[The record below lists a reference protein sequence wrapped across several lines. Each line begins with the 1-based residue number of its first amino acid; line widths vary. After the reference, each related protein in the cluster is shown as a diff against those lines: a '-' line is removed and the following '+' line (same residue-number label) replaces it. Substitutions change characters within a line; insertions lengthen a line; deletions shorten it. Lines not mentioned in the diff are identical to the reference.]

1 MKTRLL
7 VLIVLGAVGAGVLA
21 GCSTQARAERK
32 GKAAGDAI
40 CKAKDSRNAAE
51 AQRHVSTA
59 NRRLNELSR
68 FTGRDV
74 HQDVRNLNR
83 NLNQLARG
91 HGTEQD
97 ISAIIRSVQAAR
109 HTAYG
114 NSLAAYDGLLE
125 ALANCD

>member
-7 VLIVLGAVGAGVLA
+7 VLVVLGVVATGVLA

-32 GKAAGDAI
+32 GKSAGDAI
-40 CKAKDSRNAAE
+40 CKAKSSRNATE
-51 AQRHVSTA
+51 AQRHLNTA
-59 NRRLNELSR
+59 NRRLNEMSR

-74 HQDVRNLNR
+74 RQDVRNLNR

-97 ISAIIRSVQAAR
+97 VSAIVRSVEAAR
-109 HTAYG
+109 HTATG
-114 NSLAAYDGLLE
+114 NAAAAYDGLLE

>member
-1 MKTRLL
+1 MKARLL
-7 VLIVLGAVGAGVLA
+7 VLVVLSVVGAAGLA

-40 CKAKDSRNAAE
+40 CKAKDSNNATE
-51 AQRHVSTA
+51 AQRHINTA

-74 HQDVRNLNR
+74 HEDVRNLNR

-97 ISAIIRSVQAAR
+97 VSAIVRSVQAAR
-109 HTAYG
+109 HAAYG
-114 NSLAAYDGLLE
+114 NAVAAYDGLLE